1 MKKII
6 VVLAAITL
14 AIAPAA
20 AQKIDYDGLEL
31 RSGKGVDSNLRVAFP
46 MFFGFSM
53 PRGADSATCPQNK
66 FFQSFYYGL
75 EMASIRFASPNSPI
89 EFSLGLRWTFMDI
102 AFEDTSVTYR
112 PSSEGGYKTVPI
124 IEESATYD
132 GTKSKVHANY
142 LGIPARLYFTAGK
155 AKLYAGASA
164 DYMIKGWT
172 KYRNPGYREYC
183 NDLFNRFRASAEAGA
198 SYGIIGIFANYS
210 FTPFF
215 TESISKSGVI
225 SFGLT
230 LGM

>member
-1 MKKII
+1 
-6 VVLAAITL
+6 
-14 AIAPAA
+14 
-20 AQKIDYDGLEL
+20 
-31 RSGKGVDSNLRVAFP
+31 

-53 PRGADSATCPQNK
+53 PLGADSATFPQNK

-75 EMASIRFASPNSPI
+75 EMVSIRFSAPSSPI
-89 EFSLGLRWTFMDI
+89 EFSLGVRWTFMDI

-112 PSSEGGYKTVPI
+112 PSSEGGFKTVPI
-124 IEESATYD
+124 IGESATYD

-142 LGIPARLYFTAGK
+142 IGVPARLYFTAGR

-164 DYMIKGWT
+164 DYMVKGWT
-172 KYRNPGYREYC
+172 KYRNPAYRENC
-183 NDLFNRFRASAEAGA
+183 DDLFNRFRASAEVGA
-198 SYGIIGIFANYS
+198 SYGIIGIFANYA

>member
-1 MKKII
+1 
-6 VVLAAITL
+6 
-14 AIAPAA
+14 
-20 AQKIDYDGLEL
+20 
-31 RSGKGVDSNLRVAFP
+31 
-46 MFFGFSM
+46 
-53 PRGADSATCPQNK
+53 
-66 FFQSFYYGL
+66 
-75 EMASIRFASPNSPI
+75 
-89 EFSLGLRWTFMDI
+89 MDI
-102 AFEDTSVTYR
+102 AFEDTSVTFR

-172 KYRNPGYREYC
+172 KYRNPGYRETC